1 MIKIYRKDKLGNADR
16 GWLKSNF
23 HFSFADYYDPKRI
36 HFGNLRVINDDLIAP
51 NTGFDMHPHQ
61 DMEIISYVVSGELT
75 HQDSMGNKSAVKRGQ
90 VQYMSA
96 GKGVM
101 HSEHNLGCEI
111 TRLLQIWIFPN
122 QHDLTPNYGDESYD
136 WEDRINK
143 LMPIVSSQAGTAQV
157 KIQQDANIFVSYLES
172 KKEISFKLEDNR
184 QVYFVQIEGSSII
197 NSLNLYEGDGA
208 EIKDEDMTLTAKG
221 NSHFMIIEL
230 AK

>member
-1 MIKIYRKDKLGNADR
+1 MIKIYRKDKLGNADH
-16 GWLKSNF
+16 GWLKSRF

-51 NTGFDMHPHQ
+51 DTGFDMHPHQ

-75 HQDSMGNKSAVKRGQ
+75 HQDSMDNKRAVKRGQ

-101 HSEHNLGCEI
+101 HSEHNFGSEI

-122 QHDLTPNYGDESYD
+122 QHDLTPNYGDESYNWD
-136 WEDRINK
+136 DRINK

-197 NSLNLYEGDGA
+197 NYLNLYEGDGA
-208 EIKDEDMTLTAKG
+208 EIEDEDMTITAKG
-221 NSHFMIIEL
+221 NSHFMLIEL